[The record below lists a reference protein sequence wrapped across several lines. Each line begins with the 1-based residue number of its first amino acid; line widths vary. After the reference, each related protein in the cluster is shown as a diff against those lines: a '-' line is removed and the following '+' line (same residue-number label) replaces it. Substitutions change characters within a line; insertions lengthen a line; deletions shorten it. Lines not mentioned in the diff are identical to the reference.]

1 MVQAFDTGVL
11 EGDDEGRGGSP
22 STTEESRLVVTD
34 EEADDGKRAD
44 VDDGLLSAS
53 GTVQLGL

>member
-1 MVQAFDTGVL
+1 VVQAFDTGIL
-11 EGDDEGRGGSP
+11 EGNNEGRGGSP

-34 EEADDGKRAD
+34 EQADDGKRAD

-53 GTVQLGL
+53 STVQPEL